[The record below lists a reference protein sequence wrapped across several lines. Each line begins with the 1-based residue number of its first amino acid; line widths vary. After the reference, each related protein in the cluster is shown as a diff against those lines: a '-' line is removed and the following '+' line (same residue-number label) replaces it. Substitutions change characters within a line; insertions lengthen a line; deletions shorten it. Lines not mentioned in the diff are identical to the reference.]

1 MRNNGN
7 DFTIQHEILKDTPF
21 LTKLRLEGNA
31 GITSLGFL
39 RTITSLREIS
49 ADSWNTC
56 SRCNY
61 KRIPRNERCRSPR
74 NCLVSR
80 EDPFGNTSCTCF
92 KCIPFDTGMSTQNC
106 TDELPI
112 PPRILGD
119 NTAVRIVLWVIS
131 TLALVSNLALIAT
144 WIYTHA
150 RRKKPLSIF
159 IVGLAFSNLFVT
171 SSVLILLVADSHQ
184 SPGDEKI
191 ALGEGNWSQ
200 SVCSSVYFL
209 KHFGIYSFVMTLTL
223 IVLERFSKLGY
234 KICIAAD
241 ISFRRSVV
249 YTCEA
254 WVLSF
259 LLIIPPWTR
268 VTTWHKFCMASY
280 EMVFAKVMYII
291 CGLLV
296 LGVCCSVLMQVC
308 LLFWR
313 RILTQNAG
321 TRNKE
326 TRTDIRLIVAGV
338 LTFVL
343 IGIPHC
349 SVAIL
354 QITRKESGAEVVTI
368 LLAIAC
374 LLQSLIFIHY
384 SPSAIRLSDTLSTKN
399 MECTCGKCNL
409 EQFYCTKYSLDSLNP
424 PKSSDTYAEYDD
436 EYERQRPFPK
446 MKDVEHVSAD
456 SLLDLDTWTS
466 GSTKTKS
473 WIESCDYEDLK
484 KIRTQPWVQC
494 SRQGNNFQEIT
505 RKSRALTWSDRCG
518 GKSTSTSGVNDVS
531 SETSSSSERA
541 SSTSN
546 RARSSSERER
556 SSSDRTPSVG
566 VGTKENTLVTIEPEL
581 LTAEH
586 KVATTEHET
595 DDEKMCEYKRRSKR
609 LSSLR
614 GLIQRALSPKRQ
626 RSKSLPGKPEECT
639 KKFQRSQSAP
649 SAEITLEKT
658 AQFNNMLSIEI
669 PPECKNMGPKCAH
682 EKTGERTYM
691 DRLASFFILAPARSP
706 KHPRKPTLSPCK
718 SKPVG
723 VSSPTPSQKSSKAE
737 RLVKSFS
744 IGQKSPSHEPA
755 SPGKTIALEAGDIL
769 TELPAMRRQKLR
781 TKPRDAVA
789 RISTGSTGSIGST
802 TTRYSMEWDPI
813 GSVEGYAECEVL
825 PPYPPIKTHNGHPPV
840 NVSRP
845 VSSVQFPEQ
854 PKSTERTSLYSL
866 DWDPT
871 SVQLR
876 NSVVSRDS
884 LGSLGD
890 LSDEGQMYDIE
901 DCKESKGKTVW
912 V

>member
-1 MRNNGN
+1 M
-7 DFTIQHEILKDTPF
+7 
-21 LTKLRLEGNA
+21 
-31 GITSLGFL
+31 
-39 RTITSLREIS
+39 S
-49 ADSWNTC
+49 A
-56 SRCNY
+56 
-61 KRIPRNERCRSPR
+61 E
-74 NCLVSR
+74 
-80 EDPFGNTSCTCF
+80 
-92 KCIPFDTGMSTQNC
+92 NC
-106 TDELPI
+106 TDEFPI

-119 NTAVRIVLWVIS
+119 NTAVRVVLWVIS
-131 TLALVSNLALIAT
+131 TLALVSNLALIGT

-150 RRKKPLSIF
+150 RRQKSLSIF
-159 IVGLAFSNLFVT
+159 IVGLALSNLFVT
-171 SSVLILLVADSHQ
+171 SSVLTLLVADSHQ
-184 SPGDEKI
+184 SPRDETS

-209 KHFGIYSFVMTLTL
+209 KHFGIYSFVITLTL
-223 IVLERFSKLGY
+223 IILERFSKLGY
-234 KICIAAD
+234 KLCIAAD

-249 YTCEA
+249 YTAEA

-268 VTTWHKFCMASY
+268 VTTWHKFCMANY
-280 EMVFAKVMYII
+280 EMLFAQVMYII

-296 LGVCCSVLMQVC
+296 LGVCCSILMQVC

-313 RILTQNAG
+313 RILTQNSG

-326 TRTDIRLIVAGV
+326 TRTDIRLVIAGV
-338 LTFVL
+338 VTFVMM
-343 IGIPHC
+343 GIPHC

-354 QITRKESGAEVVTI
+354 QISKKETGTEVVTI

-399 MECTCGKCNL
+399 MECTCGKCNV

-424 PKSSDTYAEYDD
+424 PKSPDTYAEYED
-436 EYERQRPFPK
+436 EYESQRPFPK
-446 MKDVEHVSAD
+446 AKTTEHVSAD

-466 GSTKTKS
+466 RSTKTKS
-473 WIESCDYEDLK
+473 WIESCDYEDLR

-494 SRQGNNFQEIT
+494 SRQGSSFQEIT
-505 RKSRALTWSDRCG
+505 RKPRALTWSDKYG

-531 SETSSSSERA
+531 SVTSSSSERA
-541 SSTSN
+541 SSISN

-566 VGTKENTLVTIEPEL
+566 VVTKENTMVRIEPEL
-581 LTAEH
+581 LTVEH
-586 KVATTEHET
+586 EVATTEHEA
-595 DDEKMCEYKRRSKR
+595 DDEKTCEHKRRSKR

-626 RSKSLPGKPEECT
+626 RSKSLPEKTEECV
-639 KKFQRSQSAP
+639 KKFERSQSAP
-649 SAEITLEKT
+649 FAEITLEKT
-658 AQFNNMLSIEI
+658 AKLNNILTIEI
-669 PPECKNMGPKCAH
+669 PPESKNMGPECAN
-682 EKTGERTYM
+682 EKTGESTYM
-691 DRLASFFILAPARSP
+691 DRLASFFILAPAKSP
-706 KHPRKPTLSPCK
+706 KHPRKPTFSPSK

-723 VSSPTPSQKSSKAE
+723 VSSPTPSQKSSMAE
-737 RLVKSFS
+737 RLVKSLS
-744 IGQKSPSHEPA
+744 IGRKSPSHEPA

-769 TELPAMRRQKLR
+769 TELPVMRRHKLR
-781 TKPRDAVA
+781 TKPRDAMA
-789 RISTGSTGSIGST
+789 RMSTASTGSTGSAA
-802 TTRYSMEWDPI
+802 TRYSMEWDPI
-813 GSVEGYAECEVL
+813 GSVEGYAEREVL

-845 VSSVQFPEQ
+845 VPSVQLPEQ

-890 LSDEGQMYDIE
+890 LSDDEGQMYDIE
-901 DCKESKGKTVW
+901 DCEGSKGKTVW